1 VAETVDGTIVDDRI
15 KYESVKGTLVA
26 GETLDA
32 VFDVKGT
39 GTGVL
44 GISSKRLILG
54 DKAVPS
60 DLGHITSV
68 PYSRVYWLRC
78 EAGTGGLL
86 GGSSSKLVVETAG
99 ATIEL
104 EFKGRG
110 KARQAH
116 DLILL
121 RLG

>member
-1 VAETVDGTIVDDRI
+1 MPDTVDGAIVDNKIQYD
-15 KYESVKGTLVA
+15 SVRGALLE

-32 VFDVKGT
+32 VLDAKGV
-39 GTGVL
+39 GTAVL
-44 GISSKRLILG
+44 GISSRRLILG
-54 DKAVPS
+54 DKVVPS

-104 EFKGRG
+104 EFKGRDT
-110 KARQAH
+110 ARQAH
-116 DLILL
+116 DLILR